1 MAGRW
6 FAMVSVVRK
15 PKGWPLRSRWA
26 RITESGATPAQ
37 VRAAAM
43 LTEMLRS
50 RYHILA
56 ANCVT
61 HAQVS
66 VNPSNMQVGYH
77 TDWASG
83 FPFEQIGL
91 PNNYAQPL
99 PAVWAF
105 GFLASAEFRTMA
117 GDRLAEGVD
126 RAEEALRAGA
136 LAEKAALPAYRKRL
150 QEGYRQRLADL
161 N

>member
-1 MAGRW
+1 
-6 FAMVSVVRK
+6 
-15 PKGWPLRSRWA
+15 
-26 RITESGATPAQ
+26 
-37 VRAAAM
+37 M

-50 RYHILA
+50 RYGIRA
-56 ANCVT
+56 ENCVT

-83 FPFEQIGL
+83 FPFEQVGL
-91 PNNYAQPL
+91 PNNYAQAL

-105 GFLASAEFRTMA
+105 GFLASADYRAATGE
-117 GDRLAEGVD
+117 RLAEGVD
-126 RAEEALRAGA
+126 RAEETVRAGA
-136 LAEKAALPAYRKRL
+136 QAERSSVPVYRKHL
-150 QEGYRQRLADL
+150 QEGYRRRLSEL